1 MSKGLAS
8 ELLHSKTQEEVFKVV
23 ATWLDNK
30 LCVQNVMK
38 IGSKLTE
45 ESVKFIHPG
54 QWIYC

>member
-8 ELLHSKTQEEVFKVV
+8 ELLHSKTQKEVFRVV
-23 ATWLDNK
+23 ATWLDSK

-38 IGSKLTE
+38 IGSELTE

-54 QWIYC
+54 QWI